1 MLQEMKLE
9 DALKK
14 FLQGKKVLVMYDESL
29 KNDGT
34 EFIVEA
40 LEKMLERNRYLVDVP
55 AIEDFEFKQEVEQMV
70 KTEKSST
77 KAVKKKL
84 VDLPKNKSK
93 LDDCQEE
100 IIQMSVSRAKKAG
113 RYHLMQAEN
122 PVFILSFYFAGE
134 TES

>member
-55 AIEDFEFKQEVEQMV
+55 AIEDLELKQEVEQMV

-77 KAVKKKL
+77 KAVKK
-84 VDLPKNKSK
+84 
-93 LDDCQEE
+93 E
-100 IIQMSVSRAKKAG
+100 IGRSAKEQKQAG
-113 RYHLMQAEN
+113 
-122 PVFILSFYFAGE
+122 
-134 TES
+134 

>member
-1 MLQEMKLE
+1 MKLE

-70 KTEKSST
+70 IRRCSVNGYS
-77 KAVKKKL
+77 
-84 VDLPKNKSK
+84 
-93 LDDCQEE
+93 LD
-100 IIQMSVSRAKKAG
+100 
-113 RYHLMQAEN
+113 
-122 PVFILSFYFAGE
+122 GE
-134 TES
+134 TWN